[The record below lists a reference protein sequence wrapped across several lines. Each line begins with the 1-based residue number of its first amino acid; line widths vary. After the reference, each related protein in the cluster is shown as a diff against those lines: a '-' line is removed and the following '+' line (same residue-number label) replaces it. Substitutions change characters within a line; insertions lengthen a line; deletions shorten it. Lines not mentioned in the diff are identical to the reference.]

1 MEKNNFFTKEILEFL
16 AAESCINIDD
26 DNNIS
31 IHLRM
36 FYDLR
41 HSWLEVPLLLLALLN
56 CKPEDF
62 TKFSY
67 LDTDHARMYLEE
79 DLDIGVFY
87 ERLSKVPSEENPLMD
102 VLNVSVAS
110 HGKLSSIRELPRNIK
125 GGSVH

>member
-1 MEKNNFFTKEILEFL
+1 
-16 AAESCINIDD
+16 
-26 DNNIS
+26 
-31 IHLRM
+31 
-36 FYDLR
+36 
-41 HSWLEVPLLLLALLN
+41 
-56 CKPEDF
+56 
-62 TKFSY
+62 
-67 LDTDHARMYLEE
+67 MYLEE